1 MRLWH
6 PNQLVHGLE
15 GPHGDGQLDGGD
27 SIFNSIFIS
36 IAGRPQRAGG
46 KQPGEGSGDVHLQP
60 AQAGQGAG
68 KEEHFE
74 KK

>member
-1 MRLWH
+1 M
-6 PNQLVHGLE
+6 GLKGLTE
-15 GPHGDGQLDGGD
+15 MDNLMEVI

-46 KQPGEGSGDVHLQP
+46 KQPGEGAGDVHLQP

-68 KEEHFE
+68 NEELFE
-74 KK
+74 KMAKF